1 MESSESSKTIAAR
14 ILVVNDT
21 QEILEIFRMLLE
33 PEGYEVFLYSFAP
46 HDLTEVQRIKPDLVI
61 LDLIFGSE
69 KLGWQLLDKMHM
81 ARETSLIPVVV
92 CTAAINEVRQNEGY
106 LRAMGVSVVLKPFD
120 IDLLL
125 QVVKD
130 ALAKPPKPAPAPA
143 PPDTPPDQSA

>member
-1 MESSESSKTIAAR
+1 MGTNEAHAAR

-21 QEILEIFRMLLE
+21 KEILELFQELLE

-46 HDLTEVQRIKPDLVI
+46 HDLAEVQRVKPDLVI

-81 ARETSLIPVVV
+81 TRETSSIPVVV
-92 CTAAINEVRQNEGY
+92 CTAAVNEVRQNEGY
-106 LRAMGVSVVLKPFD
+106 LRAMGASVVLKPFD

-125 QVVKD
+125 RVVKE
-130 ALAKPPKPAPAPA
+130 ALAKPPKPTPSPDA
-143 PPDTPPDQSA
+143 PPEHEP

>member
-1 MESSESSKTIAAR
+1 MDALEPNTTNSTTAAR

-21 QEILEIFRMLLE
+21 QEILEMFQLLLE

-46 HDLTEVQRIKPDLVI
+46 HDLTEVQRIQPDLVI
-61 LDLIFGSE
+61 LDLIFGTE

-81 ARETSLIPVVV
+81 TRETSLIPVVV

-106 LRAMGVSVVLKPFD
+106 LRAMGISVVLKPFD

-130 ALAKPPKPAPAPA
+130 ALAKPPKPAPAP
-143 PPDTPPDQSA
+143 DTPPDQSA

>member
-1 MESSESSKTIAAR
+1 MESNESSKATTAR

-21 QEILEIFRMLLE
+21 QEILEMFQLLLE

-46 HDLTEVQRIKPDLVI
+46 HDLTEVQRIRPDLVI

-69 KLGWQLLDKMHM
+69 KLGWQLLDKMRM

-130 ALAKPPKPAPAPA
+130 ALAKPPKPAPS
-143 PPDTPPDQSA
+143 PDTPPDQSA